1 MSGYVSLEKL
11 EAEILK
17 IKDTQEWHRQSF
29 ESVSHKI
36 TQLTEQ
42 YAFQRTLSI
51 NNKIMIL
58 DNIFQRHRQA
68 FVRATQELEKITQE
82 YTDLIREADNY
93 AIN

>member
-29 ESVSHKI
+29 ESVNHKI
-36 TQLTEQ
+36 TQLAEQ
-42 YAFQRTLSI
+42 YAVKRTLSI

-58 DNIFQRHRQA
+58 NNIFQRHRQA
-68 FVRATQELEKITQE
+68 FVRATQELEKVTKE